1 MKTLIIFFQMIM
13 SAIVIVMFVRIFM
26 SSCSVPDNDIIEYV
40 LCILLGIGTG
50 SLIYKINH
58 KDEQ

>member
-1 MKTLIIFFQMIM
+1 MIM